1 MARLFVIEAPGK
13 ARTFQE
19 ILRTIGEDAKVQA
32 TVGHILQFPERLEPL
47 GIDSGYR
54 EFERKPRDLKIVE
67 RLRQEAMMAE
77 EVVVATDA
85 DQEGDAIAWDVA
97 TLIRDMHPR
106 PRRMRLRGMD
116 AVSVKEA
123 LDNLEDVRKEDAVPA
138 RTRAI
143 VDRLIGAGFSGNGVA
158 VGRVGTAILG
168 LVSSTQPSV
177 LKLRLVA
184 PAKDGGRPYVA
195 ECPVESPL
203 NEAIAQRL
211 AKIDFPALSHK
222 GARPAGHL
230 PGHMGDIMVRAGEN
244 LGMTPKETSGAMQ
257 RLYEAGR
264 LSYPRAGS
272 RGFSPTVALK
282 VAEVLKKAGYNAKG
296 EKFPVKSETS
306 VHDAPYPIGKV
317 DLHNDPQQLG
327 HDEGVRATIARE
339 LVKVGTEQVKE
350 SGISSV
356 LSSFLISKGFDPKVA
371 DKVAGLDWTREMG
384 PNYPGK
390 ESWPESEVITRRAD
404 AVVLERVIEAGL
416 GRPSTWA
423 NHITNFMSRDLVTQS
438 LKLTERGREWVAA
451 SPKEL
456 LDPRVS
462 AAIERACDQLSPAMM
477 QDPAREPWEL
487 NAERIC
493 RALPEAIRGV
503 VERQI
508 AHEKPRP
515 LIDPIEAYG
524 LDQSFVAQA
533 EALQRPGYAPP
544 SQR

>member
-19 ILRTIGEDAKVQA
+19 ILRTIGEEAKVQA
-32 TVGHILQFPERLEPL
+32 TVGHIFQFPERLDPV
-47 GIDSGYR
+47 GIDSAFR

-67 RLRQEAMMAE
+67 RLRQEAMLAD

-97 TLIRDMHPR
+97 TVIRDMHPN
-106 PRRMRLRGMD
+106 PKRMRLRGMD
-116 AVSVKEA
+116 ATSVREA
-123 LDNLEDVRKEDAVPA
+123 LENLEDVRKEDAVPA

-143 VDRLIGAGFSGNGVA
+143 VDRLIGAGFSANGVA

-168 LVSSTQPSV
+168 LVANTKPGV

-203 NEAIAQRL
+203 NEAIAKRL
-211 AKIDFPALSHK
+211 AEVDFPALSHK
-222 GARPAGHL
+222 GSRPSEHK
-230 PGHMGDIMVRAGEN
+230 PGNMGDVMVRAGEA
-244 LGMTPKETSGAMQ
+244 LDMSPKETAGAMQ

-272 RGFSPTVALK
+272 QGFSPAIALK
-282 VAEVLKKAGYNAKG
+282 VAEVLKKAGYNARG
-296 EKFPVKSETS
+296 ERFPVKSETS

-317 DLHNDPQQLG
+317 DLHNDPRQLG
-327 HDEGVRATIARE
+327 QDEGVRATIARD
-339 LVKVGTEQVKE
+339 LLKAGTGQVKE
-350 SGISSV
+350 EGISSV
-356 LSSFLISKGFDPKVA
+356 LAPFLESKGFDRSVA
-371 DKVAGLDWTREMG
+371 DRVARLDWTREMG
-384 PNYPGK
+384 PAYPGK
-390 ESWPESEVITRRAD
+390 ESWPESDVVRRRPD
-404 AVVLERVIEAGL
+404 VVVLERAMEAGL

-423 NHITNFMSRDLVTQS
+423 NHISNFMSRDLVDGD
-438 LKLTERGREWVAA
+438 LRLTERGREWVDA

-456 LDPRVS
+456 LDPRIS
-462 AAIERACDQLSPAMM
+462 AAIEQACERFPGGMM
-477 QDPAREPWEL
+477 DDPSREPWEL

-493 RALPEAIRGV
+493 RALPERVRSV
-503 VERQI
+503 VERQV
-508 AHEKPRP
+508 AREAPRP
-515 LIDPIEAYG
+515 KLDPIQAYG
-524 LDQSFVAQA
+524 LDQDFVAQA
-533 EALQRPGYAPP
+533 EALQRPGYVPP